1 MNGYQLIGPLILLFS
16 AGDLI
21 LHIMLD
27 VRKMQTSQ
35 KGGDATNDVEAPKTV
50 LGVATL
56 VTLLLFFLVFLLSVS
71 WFVPQIDDFLVLIH
85 LIQPGPILDFVGLF
99 LFCGGVLLNGWSRFA
114 RKNMASSW
122 EMSDDHTL
130 VTTGPYGWIRHPS
143 YSSYLICIVSVNF
156 LIPSVLSLLLLMGIP
171 AYYSISRY
179 EEELLISQFGDEY
192 HRYMRQ
198 TGRFIP
204 HI

>member
-1 MNGYQLIGPLILLFS
+1 LIGPLILLFS

-21 LHIMLD
+21 LHIVLD
-27 VRKMQTSQ
+27 FKKMETPREYR
-35 KGGDATNDVEAPKTV
+35 DTANDDEPPKTA
-50 LGVATL
+50 LGAAAL
-56 VTLLLFFLVFLLSVS
+56 STLLLFSIVFLFSVG
-71 WFVPQIDDFLVLIH
+71 WFIPPVNHFLVLIRF
-85 LIQPGPILDFVGLF
+85 ISPSPILGFIGVF

-122 EMSDDHTL
+122 EMANDHRL
-130 VTTGPYGWIRHPS
+130 VTTGPYAWIRHPS
-143 YSSYLICIVSVNF
+143 YSSYLICILSVNF
-156 LIPSVLSLLLLMGIP
+156 LIPSVLSLLLLLGIP